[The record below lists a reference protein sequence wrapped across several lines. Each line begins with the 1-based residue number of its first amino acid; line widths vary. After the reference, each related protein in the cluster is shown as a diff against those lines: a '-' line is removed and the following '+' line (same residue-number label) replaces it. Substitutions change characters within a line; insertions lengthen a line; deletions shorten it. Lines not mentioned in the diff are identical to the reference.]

1 MKCKHATKVGKQ
13 IKCSKINDLC
23 MFLDPDEKKCRQL
36 NGQGPIK
43 QTKPVDTKEKKIV
56 KSTYLALAL
65 SWLKIKFTR
74 DYQGNYVFERTEKF
88 NYAWVKLNHLRK
100 ELEEWEE
107 K

>member
-1 MKCKHATKVGKQ
+1 MKCKYATKMGKE

-43 QTKPVDTKEKKIV
+43 QTINTKDNKIV

-65 SWLKIKFTR
+65 SWLKFNFIR
-74 DYQGNYVFERTEKF
+74 NYQGDYVFERTDKF
-88 NYAWVKLNHLRK
+88 NYAWTKLNHLRK

-107 K
+107 E

>member
-1 MKCKHATKVGKQ
+1 
-13 IKCSKINDLC
+13 
-23 MFLDPDEKKCRQL
+23 MFLDPEEKKCRQL

-43 QTKPVDTKEKKIV
+43 QTKATNEKKVI

-65 SWLKIKFTR
+65 SWLKFKFIR
-74 DYQGNYVFERTEKF
+74 DYQGNYIFNRTEKF
-88 NYAWVKLNHLRK
+88 NYAWAKLNHLRK